1 MNNIFSDY
9 PDIVGTFIIP
19 MIIAIFAFAFPLL
32 LQTISRID
40 DKYHST
46 KLVYTFRKDGICVWF
61 LVSMV
66 ISIIASI
73 VWLMQMPRLVDI
85 EPLNQFIDN
94 SALIF
99 IGLSALSLI
108 IATIAIIVLSYI
120 YYVPEKL
127 FSHMKNK
134 YSKIKA
140 DKNSLYF
147 EAISKLLFYSIQNT
161 DKPLALETLYFYSDE
176 FVKYRNDKEGQLI
189 VYPSVYYD
197 TVYEANELLFMR
209 KTISVSYFN
218 ESALLGLFIDE
229 YQKTLISNKTYE
241 FLWRSLRQAIYY
253 EREDFVMAYWR
264 KAHQYFNFFLKP
276 VERNYDSSWKLINE
290 EDIAKREGERTKFLE
305 FHYALGGLLMFLG
318 KYELIKRII
327 NWTNQIPP
335 KYVLVPETMEEV
347 IKKYMSVSTVSG
359 YFNPVYYEQQY
370 PFPDVSGVNA
380 DNIIQMWIKRYISIL
395 FLRQYTLHD
404 YYTYSNSLRMPTP
417 PEGLSEK
424 KRWNEEL
431 NSLEHFTSEYLTNK
445 VLLDKVGLIEL
456 ADEKWFEENKKET
469 PLKLI
474 NSLKSKID
482 QSVEKKKQEQVIDST
497 KLNDFKEKTKEII
510 SQTFQDYSRLFNV
523 QKIDANYKSLYFR
536 GRYEVQHKAAFAK
549 DQEMSYMNSDSI
561 VAQAVSLEFKFSA
574 LNVFILMQN
583 KCFLLKD
590 EDIFKAIDSLKLDTD
605 KFIILAIGLNIHQ
618 YSDILKV
625 VGLKKDI
632 ENWFYNDIQIIE
644 IGNYMNESVLG
655 SFFIILKDD
664 LPFIIHQEIPK
675 SKVDKYKLERIDDIN
690 NTYAAILDFHNND
703 FDTISEEVTKSTGTQ
718 DLSKSVLVCVDI
730 NAEIRY
736 KMSAKCIQLKA
747 IQQHEVRDNSNNLLE
762 VRSIWTSKS
771 ENKETKKIP
780 KINYQKKKEVTQK
793 HNKNLP
799 TS

>member
-229 YQKTLISNKTYE
+229 YQK
-241 FLWRSLRQAIYY
+241 
-253 EREDFVMAYWR
+253 
-264 KAHQYFNFFLKP
+264 
-276 VERNYDSSWKLINE
+276 
-290 EDIAKREGERTKFLE
+290 
-305 FHYALGGLLMFLG
+305 
-318 KYELIKRII
+318 
-327 NWTNQIPP
+327 
-335 KYVLVPETMEEV
+335 
-347 IKKYMSVSTVSG
+347 
-359 YFNPVYYEQQY
+359 
-370 PFPDVSGVNA
+370 
-380 DNIIQMWIKRYISIL
+380 
-395 FLRQYTLHD
+395 
-404 YYTYSNSLRMPTP
+404 
-417 PEGLSEK
+417 
-424 KRWNEEL
+424 
-431 NSLEHFTSEYLTNK
+431 
-445 VLLDKVGLIEL
+445 
-456 ADEKWFEENKKET
+456 
-469 PLKLI
+469 
-474 NSLKSKID
+474 
-482 QSVEKKKQEQVIDST
+482 
-497 KLNDFKEKTKEII
+497 
-510 SQTFQDYSRLFNV
+510 
-523 QKIDANYKSLYFR
+523 
-536 GRYEVQHKAAFAK
+536 
-549 DQEMSYMNSDSI
+549 
-561 VAQAVSLEFKFSA
+561 
-574 LNVFILMQN
+574 
-583 KCFLLKD
+583 
-590 EDIFKAIDSLKLDTD
+590 
-605 KFIILAIGLNIHQ
+605 
-618 YSDILKV
+618 
-625 VGLKKDI
+625 
-632 ENWFYNDIQIIE
+632 
-644 IGNYMNESVLG
+644 
-655 SFFIILKDD
+655 
-664 LPFIIHQEIPK
+664 
-675 SKVDKYKLERIDDIN
+675 
-690 NTYAAILDFHNND
+690 NTY
-703 FDTISEEVTKSTGTQ
+703 
-718 DLSKSVLVCVDI
+718 
-730 NAEIRY
+730 
-736 KMSAKCIQLKA
+736 
-747 IQQHEVRDNSNNLLE
+747 
-762 VRSIWTSKS
+762 
-771 ENKETKKIP
+771 
-780 KINYQKKKEVTQK
+780 
-793 HNKNLP
+793 
-799 TS
+799 

>member
-1 MNNIFSDY
+1 MKINDIFSDY

-46 KLVYTFRKDGICVWF
+46 KLVYTFRKDGICEWF
-61 LVSMV
+61 IVSMI
-66 ISIIASI
+66 ISITASI
-73 VWLMQMPRLVDI
+73 IWLMQMPRIVHF
-85 EPLNQFIDN
+85 EWLNSFIDY

-99 IGLSALSLI
+99 IGLSTLNLIVATFAI
-108 IATIAIIVLSYI
+108 IALSYI

-127 FSHMKNK
+127 FNHLNK
-134 YSKIKA
+134 KHSKIKA
-140 DKNSLYF
+140 DKNSIYF

-161 DKPLALETLYFYSDE
+161 DKPLALKTLDFYFEE
-176 FVKYRNDKEGQLI
+176 FIKYRKDKEGQLI
-189 VYPSVYYD
+189 VYPNEYYD

-218 ESALLGLFIDE
+218 ESTLLGLFIDE
-229 YQKTLISNKTYE
+229 YQKTLISNRTYE

-264 KAHQYFNFFLKP
+264 KAHQYFNFFLKS
-276 VERNYDSSWKLINE
+276 VERNYDSNWKLINE
-290 EDIAKREGERTKFLE
+290 EEIAKRESERTKFLE

-424 KRWNEEL
+424 KHWNEEL
-431 NSLEHFTSEYLTNK
+431 NSLEQFTSEYLTNK
-445 VLLDKVGLIEL
+445 ELLAKVGLIEL
-456 ADEKWFEENKKET
+456 ADEKWFEENNKET
-469 PLKLI
+469 PSKLI

-482 QSVEKKKQEQVIDST
+482 QSVEKKKQEQVIDT
-497 KLNDFKEKTKEII
+497 KKLNDFKEKTKEII
-510 SQTFQDYSRLFNV
+510 SQTFQDYSKLFNV
-523 QKIDANYKSLYFR
+523 QKIEDNYKSLFFS
-536 GRYEVQHKAAFAK
+536 GRYEVMDKTAFAK

-561 VAQAVSLEFKFSA
+561 VAQGVSLEFKYSA
-574 LNVFILMQN
+574 LNVFVLMQN

-590 EDIFKAIDSLKLDTD
+590 EDIFKAIDSLKLDKD
-605 KFIILAIGLNIHQ
+605 KFIILSIGLNIHQ

-625 VGLKKDI
+625 VGLKKEND
-632 ENWFYNDIQIIE
+632 NWFYNDIEIIE
-644 IGNYMNESVLG
+644 IGNYMNDLVLG
-655 SFFIILKDD
+655 SFFIIQKDD
-664 LPFIIHQEIPK
+664 LPFIIHHEIPK
-675 SKVDKYKLERIDDIN
+675 VKFDKYKLERIDDVN
-690 NTYAAILDFHNND
+690 NTYASILDLHIND
-703 FDTISEEVTKSTGTQ
+703 FETIREEVTKSTGNQ

-730 NAEIRY
+730 KAEIRY
-736 KMSAKCIQLKA
+736 KLSAKCIQLKA
-747 IQQHEVRDNSNNLLE
+747 FQQHENRGNSNSLSD
-762 VRSIWTSKS
+762 VKSIWTQKS
-771 ENKETKKIP
+771 DNKETKKVIP
-780 KINYQKKKEVTQK
+780 KKLSKKERRNTK
-793 HNKNLP
+793 TK
-799 TS
+799 